1 MRITNTFCSLQFKN
15 KNGLYRVVVNRL
27 KKNGSVI
34 PGVPGVQAER
44 HNTADGRNGKEL
56 DHGLRLVVHF
66 LLLLSCA
73 LHIGNCFQRDE
84 TRASDHGGRGSDEA
98 AAGQQSGRADGER
111 ADGTVNVSG
120 QTSGVPRRP
129 ASVAEHVLLGGLLI
143 LDLLIGA
150 SASHEGNNNQKA
162 LPK

>member
-1 MRITNTFCSLQFKN
+1 MRITDTFCSLQFKK

-27 KKNGSVI
+27 KKDGSVI

-56 DHGLRLVVHF
+56 DHGLRLVVDV

-73 LHIGNCFQRDE
+73 HLHIGNSFQRDE

-98 AAGQQSGRADGER
+98 AASQQSGRADGE
-111 ADGTVNVSG
+111 
-120 QTSGVPRRP
+120 
-129 ASVAEHVLLGGLLI
+129 
-143 LDLLIGA
+143 
-150 SASHEGNNNQKA
+150 
-162 LPK
+162 